1 MRNKDLTPEAA
12 EARHHAAIRGLEN
25 LGLFDKADEI
35 ASLDPIEYVESKGYQ
50 VQNPTLI
57 TTQRR
62 TQKMAL
68 TRAELL
74 AENQELKEENER
86 LADIVDSV
94 ASLVSTDE
102 DDDDYE
108 DEEDDE

>member
-1 MRNKDLTPEAA
+1 MRNKNLSSEAA
-12 EARHHAAIRGLEN
+12 ESKHQAAIRGLEN

-50 VQNPTLI
+50 VQNPTQ

-62 TQKMAL
+62 TQKMTQ

-74 AENQELKEENER
+74 AENQELREENER

-102 DDDDYE
+102 DDYE
-108 DEEDDE
+108 DEEEDDE